1 MTARLDTAARLADP
15 DGVFVALVAAHRDL
29 SPEESRRLDAA
40 LVLLLANHIGD
51 RAVLDEAIA
60 AARAAIRAPAGA
72 AAAEGSVP

>member
-1 MTARLDTAARLADP
+1 MTAPLDTSPRFADP

-51 RAVLDEAIA
+51 ARVLEAAIA
-60 AARAAIRAPAGA
+60 AARAAVRSPAGA
-72 AAAEGSVP
+72 AEAEGTPP